1 MKTSRYGRLA
11 VVPLLLLASAACG
24 QQAGADGAGDSGTPE
39 KSYSADTVVF
49 RMDHVGGFTTPAMLA
64 TRLPAVS
71 VYGDGRVITQGPVT
85 LIYPGPALPNL
96 QLGKISTAE
105 LENLIKAA
113 REAGVGSVSDLGN
126 PPVAD
131 VPSTR
136 FTVFDGTKTEQL
148 EVYALEI
155 GAADLG
161 PGADQ
166 GVTAEQQAAREKLRA
181 FADSLTGGSGP
192 LGTATSDTQA
202 YTPTAVAAVAEPY
215 LANTEAGE
223 QPEVAWPGPA
233 LPGADLNKDLGLGC
247 VTATGEQAR
256 QVLAAAA
263 TANAATPWASEGKRW
278 TVTLRP
284 LLPDETDC
292 GDLASKR

>member
-1 MKTSRYGRLA
+1 MTTSRYGRLA
-11 VVPLLLLASAACG
+11 VLPLLLLASAACG
-24 QQAGADGAGDSGTPE
+24 QQAGADGAGDSGVPE

-85 LIYPGPALPNL
+85 LAYPGPALPNL
-96 QLGKISTAE
+96 QVGTISTAE

-113 REAGVGSVSDLGN
+113 REAGVGGVSDLGS
-126 PPVAD
+126 PPVSD

-136 FTVFDGTKTEQL
+136 FTVFDGTRTEQL
-148 EVYALEI
+148 EVYALEV
-155 GAADLG
+155 GAD
-161 PGADQ
+161 PGAGAGQ
-166 GVTAEQQAAREKLRA
+166 GVTADQQAARDKLRA
-181 FADSLTGGSGP
+181 FAESLTAETGP
-192 LGTATSDTQA
+192 LGKATTDTQA
-202 YTPTAVAAVAEPY
+202 YAPTAVAAVAEDY
-215 LANTEAGE
+215 VTNSEVGD

-233 LPGADLNKDLGLGC
+233 LPGAELSKDLGLSC
-247 VTATGEQAR
+247 VTATGDQAK

-263 TANAATPWASEGKRW
+263 SANAVTPWSSEGRQW
-278 TVTLRP
+278 TLHLRP
-284 LLPDETDC
+284 LLPDEADC